1 MSALV
6 VENYKYRD
14 NKILIFMWKT
24 QQGGQ
29 NLHLSVTK
37 VKKLQNHSN
46 LQLPV
51 VVKYKKNNSHISN
64 IKKWNL
70 S

>member
-1 MSALV
+1 
-6 VENYKYRD
+6 
-14 NKILIFMWKT
+14 MWKT
-24 QQGGQ
+24 QKGGQ

-64 IKKWNL
+64 IKKWSL